1 MKREQLRARLRDK
14 GLKATPRRVLIL
26 EAIMELNNHPAA
38 DEIVKYIRN
47 RNLNV
52 ATATVYKALD
62 IMVAKNVIN
71 KVETEKNRIR
81 YDAITEPHHHL
92 ISTETGLITDYQNDE
107 IHNILREYF
116 EKNKIDEFEI
126 EEIKL
131 QITGKFKKQ

>member
-1 MKREQLRARLRDK
+1 
-14 GLKATPRRVLIL
+14 LKATPRRVLIL
-26 EAIMELNNHPAA
+26 EAITELNNHPAA

>member
-107 IHNILREYF
+107 IQNILREYF